1 CYCID
6 DQLLYEP
13 FFADFGPLNLGKAYR
28 FYEAVATTC
37 LLQEADRSK
46 KRLYYYC
53 GPHAQQRSNA
63 AVLIGI
69 YQVVFLNR
77 TAEEAYRPLQAFK
90 PYMPF
95 RDASCGVSTFHLT
108 VWDVIKGIQKARD
121 VSFIDWSVDST
132 IWNCEEYEHYEQ
144 VENGDLNWIVPGK
157 LVAFSGP
164 AARGNEIAGYRLH
177 TPEDYWDYW
186 RKKGVTAIVR
196 LNKKV
201 YDRKRF
207 TDGGFRHYDLYFPD
221 GSCPSEAIL
230 LKFLEIAESE
240 PGALAIHCKAGLGRT
255 GVLICCYCMKHFRFT
270 VEEVIGY
277 IRVCRPGS
285 VIGPQQ
291 NFLRDV
297 EARMWHEGDMWR
309 AQRGITKPHLTLGV
323 SQPQPRHPLHVYLQ
337 LHLDF
342 DPGPDATHLHPLTLH
357 LLQLYGLV
365 LGLRQLTCICV
376 CIVAAPVALPASKL
390 RQLPALAQ
398 LSVWVT
404 CCTHETP

>member
-1 CYCID
+1 MPICTP
-6 DQLLYEP
+6 L
-13 FFADFGPLNLGKAYR
+13 AD
-28 FYEAVATTC
+28 EAVATTC

-108 VWDVIKGIQKARD
+108 VWDVIKVCPARCTLQLALCQVHNSVHPCLQGIQKARD

-132 IWNCEEYEHYEQ
+132 TWNCEEYEHYEQ

-297 EARMWHEGDMWR
+297 EARMWHEGDVWR
-309 AQRGITKPHLTLGV
+309 AQRGITKPHLTLGDLV
-323 SQPQPRHPLHVYLQ
+323 INGRPAVGPATPMPQQPSSSANSASSTVTAFAAYSQGSVLPQVRVPAQAGIGSWASAWLQ
-337 LHLDF
+337 HR
-342 DPGPDATHLHPLTLH
+342 G
-357 LLQLYGLV
+357 GCW
-365 LGLRQLTCICV
+365 G
-376 CIVAAPVALPASKL
+376 AA
-390 RQLPALAQ
+390 
-398 LSVWVT
+398 
-404 CCTHETP
+404 CM